1 MRNEL
6 TSEVPG
12 LDMQK
17 FVADTA
23 KSAFNAAEQQF
34 RKRVKMLVRRAIT
47 FLGPNEA
54 AKLVIGEFRAS
65 GYPKTLRRFL

>member
-1 MRNEL
+1 MSDEPQS
-6 TSEVPG
+6 TVME
-12 LDMQK
+12 Q

-23 KSAFNAAEQQF
+23 ATAFNAAEQQF